1 MKRDLKRVY
10 KEHGIKYFAFP
21 AIVLL
26 MLAALADQ
34 RLEGYISN
42 REEAADLTTRL
53 ETNRNILDLNE
64 KIKRNFDELNPNF
77 ASLQQQFFVGQDISD
92 SVNAMQEE
100 VRKLL
105 QSLYFDNVEFSDYSD
120 ARQNNVSRI
129 AMSVRFTGVP
139 QQLPRLQKALAQSSK
154 MLAIDNLEIN
164 VVEDPQRGGKQLAV
178 KARFAGMHMKPVPDY
193 ISASN
198 ASKTTDVRQ

>member
-64 KIKRNFDELNPNF
+64 KIKRNFDELDPSF
-77 ASLQQQFFVGQDISD
+77 TSLQQQFFVGQDISD

-120 ARQNNVSRI
+120 TRQNNVSRI

-178 KARFAGMHMKPVPDY
+178 KARFAGMHMKPAPDY